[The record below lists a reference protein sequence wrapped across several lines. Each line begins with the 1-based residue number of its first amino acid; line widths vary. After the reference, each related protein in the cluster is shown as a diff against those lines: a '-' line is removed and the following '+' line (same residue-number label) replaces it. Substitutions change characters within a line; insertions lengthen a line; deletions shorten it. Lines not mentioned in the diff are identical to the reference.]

1 MKRVI
6 YLIMT
11 VAAICL
17 AATGC
22 NKEKK
27 SKNSSITISWP
38 ANTSFARMEI
48 TSSMDATINIKA
60 AAGIESAAMKF
71 TKYPASILGDLQKK
85 ISISSNK
92 TGGNANTP
100 VFNFVSD
107 SSVESYLKSLG
118 IAAGSALKGK
128 DDVNLEL
135 GKLINDMLEGLVI
148 ANGEIIATT
157 FTVTDAEGN
166 QASKN
171 MEFRFTSAP
180 ELTWKSN
187 ADFNPVEVNPLKTDC
202 AITVS
207 APGKIAVAKLTVTT
221 SSANVKT
228 QIRQY
233 ITDQQAESPII
244 DLIDDSKAVSAFKS
258 QFSMATGTDLK
269 GKTSATLDL
278 NKFIGGFTYW
288 AAAGTASE
296 HTITIYLEDENG
308 KNVTQP
314 IKVQYS
320 PAL

>member
-1 MKRVI
+1 MKRAF
-6 YLIMT
+6 YLLMT

-27 SKNSSITISWP
+27 TKKSDLTISWP
-38 ANTSFARMEI
+38 ANTSFARTEI

-60 AAGIESAAMKF
+60 VAGIESVALKF

-92 TGGNANTP
+92 TGSNANTP

-118 IAAGSALKGK
+118 IAAGSSLKGK
-128 DDVNLEL
+128 EDVNLDL
-135 GKLINDMLEGLVI
+135 GRLINDMLEGLVI
-148 ANGEIIATT
+148 ANGEIISTT
-157 FTVTDAEGN
+157 LTATDAEGN

-171 MEFRFTSAP
+171 LEFRFTSAP

-187 ADFNPVEVNPLKTDC
+187 TDFNTVEVNPLKTDC

-207 APGKIAVAKLTVTT
+207 APGKISVAKLTVTT
-221 SSANVKT
+221 STANVKT

-233 ITDQQAESPII
+233 ITDQTAANPVI
-244 DLIDDSKAVSAFKS
+244 DLIEDSKAVSAFKS
-258 QFSMATGTDLK
+258 QFSMTTGTDLK
-269 GKTSATLDL
+269 GKTAVTLDL

-288 AAAGTASE
+288 AAAATASE

-308 KNVTQP
+308 KSVTQP
-314 IKVQYS
+314 IKVQYTPS
-320 PAL
+320 N